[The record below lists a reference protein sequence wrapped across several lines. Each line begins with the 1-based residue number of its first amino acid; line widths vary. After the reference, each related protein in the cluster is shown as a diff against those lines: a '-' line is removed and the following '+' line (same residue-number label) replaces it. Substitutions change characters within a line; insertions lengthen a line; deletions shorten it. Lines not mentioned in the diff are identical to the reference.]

1 MEYEIETS
9 NIVCINTYS
18 NRQKKILFDKINCLS
33 STEHEEIYRII
44 NINSINTSKNKNGI
58 FFNLSSVE
66 DKVIQEI
73 ETFVDYCISNKEQ
86 LDEYDK
92 RLNECKI
99 NNNYSQIVNMN
110 INLENL
116 NQNNSSDVVKDN
128 WNKAK
133 TCKSYTKFVYFTEKM
148 LEEKEKMHNRKMNSK
163 FTNAKKKF
171 SKKIVNE
178 KKIDFDQNDE
188 LTVDAYII

>member
-1 MEYEIETS
+1 MENKIETS
-9 NIVCINTYS
+9 NIVCTNTYS

-44 NINSINTSKNKNGI
+44 SLNSINTSKNKNGI
-58 FFNLSSVE
+58 FFNLSSIE

-116 NQNNSSDVVKDN
+116 NHNNISDVVKDN

-171 SKKIVNE
+171 SKKIINE

-188 LTVDAYII
+188 LTCDAYII